1 MGMSIARCNW
11 ELHKAEE
18 GLLSKV
24 ASLVGHHGSLGVT
37 AEEGGHLDPWCSE
50 MSDSGIVLLPGCA

>member
-18 GLLSKV
+18 GSPSKV
-24 ASLVGHHGSLGVT
+24 VSLVGQHGSLGVS
-37 AEEGGHLDPWCSE
+37 AEEGGHLVPRCTE
-50 MSDSGIVLLPGCA
+50 MSD